1 MKIVI
6 ASDHAGFQLKQAILN
21 LLIQENI
28 PYDDLG
34 VDAPRSVDY
43 PDFASAVG
51 EAVSKGT
58 ADAGILVCG
67 TGLGMT
73 ITANKF
79 KGVRAVTV
87 GDVYSARMAKE
98 HNNANVIALGGRT
111 LDPAKAARLVKAW
124 LKAPFRGGRHG
135 DRLSKIEEIEKK
147 NFK

>member
-6 ASDHAGFQLKQAILN
+6 ASDHGGYQLKQAILRFLAEEKIVFEDFGIN
-21 LLIQENI
+21 SAES
-28 PYDDLG
+28 
-34 VDAPRSVDY
+34 ADY
-43 PDFASAVG
+43 PDYAVKVAKAVATG
-51 EAVSKGT
+51 E

-79 KGVRAVTV
+79 KGIRAALIT
-87 GDVYSARMAKE
+87 DIHLARMAKE

-111 LDPAKAARLVKAW
+111 TDIAKAIRLLKIW
-124 LKAPFRGGRHG
+124 LKTPFQGERHQK
-135 DRLSKIEEIEKK
+135 RLDKIKEIEKE